1 MTGTGFATVLT
12 GGIEMKQLRTMA
24 GIAALVVC
32 TGCATTNNQ
41 PSSGP
46 VGTTG
51 SASDPTQVNSSE
63 RGVVPV
69 GQLMDVRL
77 QSALSSATA
86 TAEQRFEATTAA
98 DLLQGDR
105 VLIPAGSTVR
115 GVVSSVDSAGRVD
128 RTGRL
133 TLAFDEIQVNGREYP
148 MRAQATQVF
157 ESRGIL
163 DEGKTVGT
171 AGAVGAIVGGI
182 IGGLKG
188 ALLGAVVGSGGVIAA
203 TEGKD
208 VELPAGTIVRVRLD
222 TPLEIR
228 R

>member
-1 MTGTGFATVLT
+1 MRQF
-12 GGIEMKQLRTMA
+12 RTMA

-32 TGCATTNNQ
+32 TGCATMNNE
-41 PSSGP
+41 PSTPGSA
-46 VGTTG
+46 GTTG
-51 SASDPTQVNSSE
+51 SSDPTQVNSSE

-77 QSALSSATA
+77 QTPLSSATA

-105 VLIPAGSTVR
+105 VLIPAGSMVR

-133 TLAFDEIQVNGREYP
+133 TLAFDKIEVNGREYP

-157 ESRGIL
+157 ESGGIR
-163 DEGKTVGT
+163 DEAKTVGT

-188 ALLGAVVGSGGVIAA
+188 ALIGAVVGSGGVIAA

-208 VELPAGTIVRVRLD
+208 VELPAGTIVRIRLD